1 MASVLGALKRG
12 FEALPLKG
20 RGKSSRRSGLRP
32 RRRPCGKAVGGV
44 APTYGVRGNS
54 GQAFVGRQ
62 RQELLQ
68 LVGMRQPIEH
78 ADRLDDAAAAGQPA
92 AVAQSRRQVE
102 QREFEQRERS
112 EEHTY
117 EL

>member
-62 RQELLQ
+62 RQELMQ
-68 LVGMRQPIEH
+68 LAGMRTRIEH
-78 ADRLDDAAAAGQPA
+78 ADRHADAAAAGPPA
-92 AVAQSRRQVE
+92 AADQTARPVE
-102 QREFEQRERS
+102 AR
-112 EEHTY
+112 
-117 EL
+117 

>member
-62 RQELLQ
+62 R
-68 LVGMRQPIEH
+68 
-78 ADRLDDAAAAGQPA
+78 DRKS
-92 AVAQSRRQVE
+92 AVQGRSVYVRVDLGGRRIINKQKDVHTETIAINKAQ
-102 QREFEQRERS
+102 
-112 EEHTY
+112 
-117 EL
+117 